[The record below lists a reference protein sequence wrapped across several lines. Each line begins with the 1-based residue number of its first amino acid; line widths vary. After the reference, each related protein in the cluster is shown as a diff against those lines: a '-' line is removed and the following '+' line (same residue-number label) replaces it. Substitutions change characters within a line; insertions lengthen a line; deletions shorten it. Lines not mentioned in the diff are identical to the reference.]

1 MTGVRK
7 VADQMNFPIKRINAN
22 TLREKP
28 DAPCNP
34 EKHTAVREVNQRD
47 IYQYSEKVVVM
58 CSAFVNA
65 SSVWLTSLL
74 IQKSA
79 CHAGADIGLTLRS
92 AASSFELAVLPSL
105 EAP

>member
-74 IQKSA
+74 SRNPRAMQEQ
-79 CHAGADIGLTLRS
+79 T
-92 AASSFELAVLPSL
+92 
-105 EAP
+105 